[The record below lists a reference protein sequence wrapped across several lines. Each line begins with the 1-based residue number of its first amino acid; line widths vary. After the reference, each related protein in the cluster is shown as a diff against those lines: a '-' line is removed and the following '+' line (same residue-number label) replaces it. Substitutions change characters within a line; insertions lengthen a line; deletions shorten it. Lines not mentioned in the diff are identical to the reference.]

1 MVEQI
6 KFELGES
13 NEIILRYPGKKGARG
28 EKRAPRKKRTSE
40 DIAKQNQRNKE
51 ANLRRKILLNF
62 KPGDLWCTLKY
73 PKGTK
78 KTPEELKADWK
89 DFAVR
94 LRSMYKK
101 AGYDL
106 KFIYRPE
113 IGSRGGAHIHLL
125 VNRIPDADLLIDEA
139 WKHGRVFRSNVYEE
153 GGCEALAEY
162 IAKKDPVIERL
173 KEKKKTMEK
182 QTDGQI
188 NMFGD
193 DLEQITKEL
202 AQRQKLHAYGC
213 SRNLIRP
220 EDVKKTKTFSHWTL
234 RALFDGDLPKASEGF
249 IIDKD
254 SIHYGINQYTGLSY
268 ITYREVRAWKN
279 SKTCQ
284 YTS

>member
-6 KFELGES
+6 KFELGDS
-13 NEIILRYPGKKGARG
+13 NEIILRYPGKRGAAG
-28 EKRAPRKKRTSE
+28 EKRAPRKKRTKE
-40 DIAKQNQRNKE
+40 DIDRQNQRNKE
-51 ANLRRKILLNF
+51 NNLRRKILLNF

-78 KTPEELKADWK
+78 KTPEEVKSDWRE
-89 DFAVR
+89 FVGR

-101 AGYDL
+101 AGYEL

-125 VNRIPDADLLIDEA
+125 VNRIPDADILIDEA
-139 WKHGRVFRSNVYEE
+139 WSYGRVFRSNVYEE

-182 QTDGQI
+182 QMDGQI
-188 NMFGD
+188 SMFGD
-193 DLEQITKEL
+193 DLEQITREL
-202 AQRQKLHAYGC
+202 AERQKLHAYGC

-234 RALFDGDLPKASEGF
+234 RALLDGDTPKPSEGF
-249 IIDKD
+249 IVDKD
-254 SIHYGINQYTGLSY
+254 SIHYGVNPFTGLSY
-268 ITYREVRAWKN
+268 ITYREVRAWKD
-279 SKTCQ
+279 SRACRS
-284 YTS
+284 TS